1 MAELPMTVYLMVALV
16 VALGLCF
23 TYTNGFQD
31 GSSVAA
37 SAIASRAL
45 TRNQAVFLV
54 AIFEFLGA
62 LLGGSAVAGT
72 ISGITSWPA
81 DPTLLPV
88 LASALAAAILW
99 NFITRILGVPSSST
113 HALVGGV
120 LGAVL
125 AASSGFHFII
135 WGSPN
140 LIVNATGFWRI
151 MLSLVLSPICGF
163 IIGYLAL
170 LYAVAI
176 LRRASAEL
184 NLTLKAWQW
193 VAVPMLAFGHGA
205 NDSQKT
211 MGIISLSLFATGLG
225 ARHEVPLWVR
235 LITGVA
241 LALGV
246 VSLAPRIVQRVGGIY
261 RLRPLHGLVSE
272 ASSGLIVLVAS
283 ATGGPLAASQVIA
296 STVIGVGTAE
306 RKKGVHWIIAKDM
319 VRAWCL
325 TIPSA
330 GTLAWILYSL
340 LFVHL
345 NGALPK

>member
-1 MAELPMTVYLMVALV
+1 MTIYLMVALV

-37 SAIASRAL
+37 GAIASRAF
-45 TRNQAVFLV
+45 TRPQAVLLV

-62 LLGGSAVAGT
+62 MLGGSAVAGT
-72 ISGITSWPA
+72 ISGITNWPA
-81 DPTLLPV
+81 DPSLLPV
-88 LASALAAAILW
+88 LASALAGAILW
-99 NFITRILGVPSSST
+99 NLITKVLGVPSSST

-125 AASSGFHFII
+125 AGAGDFRYII
-135 WGSPN
+135 WGSPGFIIN
-140 LIVNATGFWRI
+140 SYGFWRI
-151 MLSLVLSPICGF
+151 IMSLVISPIFGF
-163 IIGYLAL
+163 AVGYALL

-184 NLTLKAWQW
+184 NETLKSWQF

-211 MGIISLSLFATGLG
+211 MGIIVLSLYAAGLG
-225 ARHEVPLWVR
+225 VKHEVPLWVR
-235 LITGVA
+235 LITAVA
-241 LALGV
+241 LTLGV
-246 VSLAPRIVQRVGGIY
+246 VSLVPRIVRRVGGIY
-261 RLRPLHGLVSE
+261 KLRPLHGLVVE
-272 ASSGLIVLVAS
+272 GASALIVLGAS

-296 STVIGVGTAE
+296 STVIGAGTAE
-306 RKKGVHWIIAKDM
+306 RKKGVHWIIAREM
-319 VRAWCL
+319 VRAWFL
-325 TIPSA
+325 TIPCSA
-330 GTLAWILYSL
+330 TLAWILFSL

-345 NGALPK
+345 NSALPHLR